1 MIEYRHNF
9 PLDPQDVIRVF
20 DSSGMRRPTKDVAR
34 IARMIA
40 GANLMLSAWSD
51 GKLVGLCRALTDY
64 CHCCYLA
71 DLAIDRDFQ
80 KHGIGKEL
88 IARLRAAIGEEVSLV
103 LLSTAVAMD
112 YYPKM
117 GFTKVQNGYTIR
129 RVR

>member
-1 MIEYRHNF
+1 MIEYRHNY
-9 PLDPQDVIRVF
+9 PLDPADVIRVF

-40 GANLMLSAWSD
+40 NANLMISAWSD

-64 CHCCYLA
+64 ANCCYLA

-80 KHGIGKEL
+80 KHGIGKQL
-88 IARLRAAIGEEVSLV
+88 IQRLQAAIGEEVSLV
-103 LLSTAVAMD
+103 LLSTSVAMS

-117 GFTKVQNGYTIR
+117 GFAKVENGFTIR
-129 RVR
+129 RKR